1 MGSAEDGQAF
11 TSKHAPLFAAGNVEL
26 FCDADRE
33 LYQSLELRRPSSL
46 TELYKATVDLQTVN
60 SGLQALKGGFL
71 PTYSA
76 GGDLLQLGGTV
87 VIEDGAIIF
96 SHLDK
101 TTGGHAPLD
110 LLLKHSR
117 SE

>member
-1 MGSAEDGQAF
+1 MGSTEDGQAF
-11 TSKHAPLFAAGNVEL
+11 ASKHAPLFAAGNVEL

-33 LYQSLELRRPSSL
+33 LYRSLELRRPISL
-46 TELYKATVDLQTVN
+46 TELYKATVDLNTVK
-60 SGLQALKGGFL
+60 SGLQALQHGFL

-87 VIEDGAIIF
+87 VIEDEAIIF
-96 SHLDK
+96 SHLDE
-101 TTGGHAPLD
+101 TTGGHAPLE
-110 LLLKHSR
+110 LLLKHSG